1 MNSVRRV
8 FIEKKPG
15 FELESR
21 LLLAELRENLPLGNA
36 LSLRIFKRYDISGLT
51 DSEYAAAREQ
61 LLHEPACEQLYEEEL
76 PKTLDQVLAIEY
88 LPGQFDQQAA
98 TIAQCLRFL
107 CRKDSPRVRAA
118 TIYAFDGLIQKADLQ
133 TIKQYMLNP
142 IECRLAKLEKP
153 ESLKQDFDEPQ
164 EPQIMDGFR
173 ALDEEELQ
181 NWRDDLG
188 LGMKIEDLAFCQK
201 YFREEEA
208 RDPSYTEL
216 RVIDTYWSDH
226 CRHSTFNTIIDQVHI
241 EDGSLTAPIM
251 ADYQRYLGLRCSLQR
266 EKSPLCLMDLATI
279 GARELKRQG
288 KLDNLDQSEEIN
300 ACSIV
305 IEADIDGVKQPWL
318 IMFKNETHN
327 HPTEIEPFGGAAT
340 CLGGAIRDPLSGRA
354 YVYQAMRITGAADP
368 RIPLDDTLP
377 GKLSQRQ
384 ITQNA
389 AAGYSSYGNQIGVPA
404 GKVQEYYHPGFMA
417 KRMELGAVLAA
428 APQSNVVR
436 AKPEPGNLVLLIG
449 GKTGRDG
456 CGGAIGSSK
465 AHTEDSMQECSA
477 EVQKGNAPIERNIQN
492 LFRKAEF
499 ARLVRRCNDFGA
511 GGVCVAIGEL
521 ADGLEIDLDQVPAKY
536 EGLNATELAISESQE
551 RMAVVIDA
559 KDLEAA
565 LLLADEEN
573 LEASVVARVSSQPR
587 LQISWQ
593 GKKVV
598 DLARSFLDSNG
609 VTQHA
614 QAHICSPD
622 TAQNPFLNE
631 NIEDLRE
638 AWLSNLNSLNIC
650 SQKGLIERFDASAG
664 GGTVIHTLGGKKRLT
679 PNEAMVAKLPLQKGS
694 SNTCTVMS
702 HGYDPYLCAWS
713 PYHGALY
720 AVVEAN
726 ARIAAAGGDVSQAR
740 MSFQEYFESLRGEAK
755 RWGKPLA
762 ALLGALRAQL
772 EFGTPAIGG
781 KDSMSGSFH
790 ELDVPP
796 TLVAFSVCAAQADKI
811 VSPEFKG
818 AGHAV
823 GLLCVKRDA
832 NFLPDIAELKE
843 QYAKLRHWISEGEV
857 LAAHTVGQGGIA
869 AALSKMCFGNWLG
882 VAIDSDWKAEELFSP
897 EYGAIIVESKEP
909 LPELR
914 PLGATSAAP
923 YIICNDMVLDLQD
936 ALEVWQKPLEKVFP
950 TRALS
955 SPPVLWQPC
964 NRPHRPHFIS
974 KSARPRVLIPVFPGC
989 NGDLDLARAFEQENA
1004 LVQRVLMRDLSLAH
1018 IEASCERLV
1027 KELEQS
1033 QILAL
1038 PNSYSGLGEPDGAA
1052 KFISLAFRE
1061 PLLSDSLHKLLHDRD
1076 GLLLGLG
1083 SGFQALLRLGL
1094 LPHGEIR
1101 QLPCAQS
1108 PVLAY
1113 NSLGRHVAGLVNTV
1127 VVSTISPW
1135 LNNLNVGQVHCLPIS
1150 HGSGRFVASE
1160 TQVKELLSKGQVA
1173 FQYADEEGR
1182 PAASMPWN
1190 PNGSV
1195 CAIEAV
1201 TSPDG
1206 RILGRMSSGERSID
1220 DNICIN
1226 VPGDK
1231 RQGIFAAGVQYF
1243 M

>member
-15 FELESR
+15 FDLEAK

-36 LSLRIFKRYDISGLT
+36 LSLRVFKRYDISGLSE
-51 DSEYAAAREQ
+51 SEYVTARDR
-61 LLHEPACEQLYEEEL
+61 LLHEPACDQLYEEKL
-76 PKTLDQVLAIEY
+76 PNTLSNVLAIEY

-107 CRKDSPRVRAA
+107 TRKKNPIVKIA
-118 TIYAFDGLIQKADLQ
+118 TIYAFDGLIQSADLQ
-133 TIKQYMLNP
+133 TIKKYLLNP
-142 IECRLAKLEKP
+142 LECRLAQLEKP
-153 ESLKQDFDEPQ
+153 ASLQQKFDEPA
-164 EPQIMDGFR
+164 EVEILNGFKDLTE
-173 ALDEEELQ
+173 AELQ
-181 NWRDDLG
+181 QQLAELG
-188 LGMKIEDLAFCQK
+188 LGMKIEDLSFCQK
-201 YFREEEA
+201 YFREQEK

-226 CRHSTFNTIIDQVHI
+226 CRHSTFNTIIDKVDI
-241 EDGSLTAPIM
+241 EDTALTAPM
-251 ADYQRYLGLRCSLQR
+251 RADYQRYLGLRCSLER
-266 EKSPLCLMDLATI
+266 ENKPLCLMDLATI

-288 KLDNLDQSEEIN
+288 KLDNLDESEEIN

-305 IEADIDGVKQPWL
+305 IEADIDGEKVPWL

-368 RIPLDDTLP
+368 RVPVDDTLP
-377 GKLSQRQ
+377 GKLPQRQ
-384 ITQNA
+384 ITRNA
-389 AAGYSSYGNQIGVPA
+389 ASGYSSYGNQIGLPA

-417 KRMELGAVLAA
+417 KRMELGAVVAA
-428 APQSNVVR
+428 APQANVRR
-436 AKPEPGNLVLLIG
+436 AKPQPGDLVMLIG

-456 CGGAIGSSK
+456 CGGAVGSSK
-465 AHTEDSMQECSA
+465 AHSEDSMLECSA

-492 LFRKAEF
+492 LFRRAEF
-499 ARLVRRCNDFGA
+499 ATLVRRCNDFGA

-521 ADGLEIDLDQVPAKY
+521 AAGLEINLDRVPTKY
-536 EGLNATELAISESQE
+536 EGLDGTELAISESQE
-551 RMAVVIDA
+551 RMAVVIAA

-565 LLLADEEN
+565 QKLAEEEN
-573 LEASVVARVSSQPR
+573 LEASVVAVVSKQPR
-587 LQISWQ
+587 LRMSWR
-593 GKKVV
+593 GKKIV

-609 VTQHA
+609 ITQHA
-614 QAHICSPD
+614 QAQIKSPD
-622 TAQNPFLNE
+622 AEQNPFLSKEIE
-631 NIEDLRE
+631 NLRE
-638 AWLSNLNSLNIC
+638 AWLSNLNNLNIC
-650 SQKGLIERFDASAG
+650 SQKGLLERFDATAG
-664 GGTVIHTLGGKKRLT
+664 GATVIHTLGGKKRLT
-679 PNEAMVAKLPLQKGS
+679 PNEAMVAKLPLQKGRT
-694 SNTCTVMS
+694 NTCTVMS
-702 HGYDPYLCAWS
+702 HGYDPHLCAWS

-726 ARIAAAGGDVSQAR
+726 ARIAAAGGDVSQVR
-740 MSFQEYFESLRGEAK
+740 MSFQEYFESLRDEPQ

-796 TLVAFSVCAAQADKI
+796 SLVAFSICAAEAGQI
-811 VSPEFKG
+811 ISPEFKG

-832 NFLPDIAELKE
+832 GFLPDIADLKE
-843 QYAKLRHWISEGEV
+843 RYAKLRHWISEGEV

-882 VAIDSDWKAEELFSP
+882 VAIDSDWEAEDLFSP
-897 EYGAIIVESKEP
+897 EYGAIIVESVEP

-923 YIICNDMVLDLQD
+923 YIICNDMVLSLQD

-950 TRALS
+950 TQVPS

-974 KSARPRVLIPVFPGC
+974 KTARPRVLIPVFPGS
-989 NGDLDLARAFEQENA
+989 NGDLDMARAFEHENA
-1004 LVQRVLMRDLSLAH
+1004 IVDRILMRDLSPAH
-1018 IEASCERLV
+1018 IEESCERLV
-1027 KELEQS
+1027 KGLEQA

-1038 PNSYSGLGEPDGAA
+1038 PNSFSGLGEPDGAS
-1052 KFISLAFRE
+1052 KFISLTFRT
-1061 PLLSDSLHKLLHDRD
+1061 PLISDALLKLLHDHD
-1076 GLLLGLG
+1076 GLILGIG
-1083 SGFQALLRLGL
+1083 SGFQALLQLGL

-1101 QLPCAQS
+1101 QLPSADS
-1108 PVLAY
+1108 PVLTH
-1113 NSLGRHVAGLVNTV
+1113 NSLGRHVASVVNTV
-1127 VVSTISPW
+1127 LVSTISPW
-1135 LNNLNVGQVHCLPIS
+1135 LSHMNIGQVHCLPIS

-1160 TQVKELLSKGQVA
+1160 EQVKELLGRGQVA

-1182 PAASMPWN
+1182 PATEMPWN

-1195 CAIEAV
+1195 CAIEAIS
-1201 TSPDG
+1201 SPDG
-1206 RILGRMSSGERSID
+1206 RILGKMTHSERCID
-1220 DNICIN
+1220 ENICIN
-1226 VPGDK
+1226 IPGNK
-1231 RQGIFAAGVQYF
+1231 KQGIFAAGVRYF